1 MHLSLVINTMTVVRN
16 TLLNSYPLSLSLP
29 LSVNLS
35 SWLSEFIDYKNIWNG
50 HLIISIDLLYIS
62 VIPVIYMACIKT
74 RQSWT
79 EIEWHSIERIDTDSH
94 IHTRIKYGS
103 AMTEFYYKIITL
115 GTRINN
121 INSGLCLYIYE
132 TAMKFQKWY
141 EV

>member
-1 MHLSLVINTMTVVRN
+1 
-16 TLLNSYPLSLSLP
+16 
-29 LSVNLS
+29 
-35 SWLSEFIDYKNIWNG
+35 
-50 HLIISIDLLYIS
+50 
-62 VIPVIYMACIKT
+62 MACIKT

-103 AMTEFYYKIITL
+103 AMTEFHYKIITL